1 MSVKGRFDGWTAA
14 RWLSEAHQH
23 VSLDVWTA
31 RARAGDLLLEG
42 VPIRSLDHVVHGGN
56 RVVHVERDHVE
67 PAVPWA
73 IDLLHDDP
81 ALCVVDKPAPMPMHP
96 SGRYHLH
103 SLSCLLERAFPGET
117 YLPVHRLDADT
128 TGVAVFARHRRA
140 ARVLAR
146 QFEVRSV
153 HKRYLARVVG
163 RVEHEQ
169 FECALPVSSG
179 PEGEGRRSA
188 RSGRAAL
195 TRVRCVARETHS
207 SVVLAE
213 PVSGRTNQIRLHL
226 AMSGHPI
233 VGDEAYGRGA
243 SMKSGE
249 ELLHLHAWTLTL
261 EHPESARRLTLES
274 PMPDWVGAAASR
286 QLHQIRE
293 A

>member
-42 VPIRSLDHVVHGGN
+42 VPLRTLDQVVRGGN

-67 PAVPWA
+67 PPVPWN
-73 IDLLHDDP
+73 IDVLHDD
-81 ALCVVDKPAPMPMHP
+81 ASLCVIDKPAPMPMHP

-103 SLSCLLERAFPGET
+103 ALSSLLERAFPGER

-128 TGVAVFARHRRA
+128 TGVAVFARHRGA
-140 ARVLAR
+140 ARALAR

-153 HKRYLARVVG
+153 QKRYLARVIG
-163 RVEHEQ
+163 RVEQER
-169 FECALPVSSG
+169 FECVLPVSSAPG
-179 PEGEGRRSA
+179 GEGRRSA
-188 RSGRAAL
+188 RSGRSAL
-195 TRVRCVARETHS
+195 TRVRCVAREVGS

-213 PVSGRTNQIRLHL
+213 PISGRTNQIRLHL

-249 ELLHLHAWTLTL
+249 ELLHLHAWTLSL
-261 EHPESARRLTLES
+261 DHPESARRLTLES
-274 PMPDWVGAAASR
+274 PMPAWVGAAAGRRLR
-286 QLHQIRE
+286 QLRE
-293 A
+293 S